1 MKSTNKENEILKEG
15 VMKIEMY
22 GYEAIEK
29 IARKSG
35 STAGIYVPV
44 GWTGKKI
51 KIVRLG

>member
-1 MKSTNKENEILKEG
+1 MKSANKEDEISKEG

-44 GWTGKKI
+44 GGLARKS
-51 KIVRLG
+51 RLSD